1 MLLTEW
7 DTEEAKVV
15 WFEEGREEG
24 LAEGREEGLAEGREE
39 GREEGLAEGREER
52 DAEIARN
59 ALAEGFTVETV
70 QKITGLEIKDIENI
84 QAGM

>member
-15 WFEEGREEG
+15 WF
-24 LAEGREEGLAEGREE
+24 EE

-70 QKITGLEIKDIENI
+70 QKITGLNLKDIENI